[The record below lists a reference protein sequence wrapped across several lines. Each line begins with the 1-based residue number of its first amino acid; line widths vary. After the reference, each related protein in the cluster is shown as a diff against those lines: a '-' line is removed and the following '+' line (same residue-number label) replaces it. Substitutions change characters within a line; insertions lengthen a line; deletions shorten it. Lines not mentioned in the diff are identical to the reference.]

1 MLKLIKRYMP
11 PITEYRVDLYEHE
24 GPLLRLKLQVNIPHQ
39 RWGIF
44 ENHGPLKDAEVQ
56 DYLTTISGGHPSISS
71 VQLYCLMST
80 SLWVYANISNCWVKA
95 AKWCAEPSA
104 RFE

>member
-44 ENHGPLKDAEVQ
+44 ENHGPLKDAEFKRLSDHHQWWSPFDQQRTAILSHV
-56 DYLTTISGGHPSISS
+56 
-71 VQLYCLMST
+71 
-80 SLWVYANISNCWVKA
+80 NIAVGLCKHIELLG
-95 AKWCAEPSA
+95 KGC
-104 RFE
+104 